1 MRSVLFAIII
11 LVHFNLTA
19 QVDPYLKLAAEN
31 NPGLKSKFNEYL
43 AAMQRVPQVRSL
55 PDPQVTFGLFIQP
68 IETRVGSQRASLAV
82 SQSFPWFGTL
92 KAKGNTELLAAEAIL
107 KTFEDEKLRL
117 FKEVRQ
123 SFDQLYLIDRSDQ
136 ITRENLDLLNS
147 FKELARI
154 NFESG
159 KTGFVDVLRIE
170 MEEQEMKSKLAYW
183 KDTKKA
189 ELKRFENLLNT
200 KLSMPISLPNSLT
213 VLSLTSDRQV
223 YYDSLVANNLRIRS
237 VKHKIESKDSM
248 LKVAK
253 MERKPSFSV
262 SASYINIGERN
273 DVDIS
278 NNGNDAFLFP
288 QIGSQ
293 IPINRNKY
301 DAREKQFEFEK
312 ESLQMQLDQEV
323 NKMTSDLEIFIRDH
337 LDARRKLD
345 LYEHLIELAD
355 RSLSLLQTEFT
366 TGSADFE
373 EVLRMEKRLLGYQLE
388 LEKAREE
395 CNRAIYNINY
405 FIGK

>member
-253 MERKPSFSV
+253 MERRPSFSV

-288 QIGSQ
+288 QIGLQ

-373 EVLRMEKRLLGYQLE
+373 EVLRMEKRLSGYQLE